1 MSLLAHR
8 KIGPSLGP
16 LENSGA
22 LGIQSAR
29 REMRGL
35 TFDNQPVVMHIAPGY
50 RAVDPRLY
58 YLECDALV
66 KAGCTIELVAH
77 ASSPVDVNPQVT
89 LHSLGEHRSM
99 LAWRLVDRFQR
110 DRKAY
115 EMALRSQAALFHYH
129 GLEFTLWG
137 RRLRRVSGRPVIFDC
152 REDYEGYARQR
163 RGIPEML
170 RPFLARLVRAQLRF
184 AARNSDAT
192 VVADQGTADL
202 LSPYARRLVVL
213 HNFPRVELFD
223 NRPPASADKPYDIVL
238 HGSLPKYHLEVCLA
252 IDAALIERGYSAHWL
267 LIGKIPEMNWLTL
280 ELARRGSTERFH
292 LKDFIPH
299 REVASELSKAKTGI
313 IPLPNLPK
321 FQNNI
326 PQKLFEFMA
335 LGIPVVLSDL
345 PPSRPFV
352 ADGRSAIMVAPEDHG
367 AYADAFIRLLT
378 SPRLREEMG
387 REGRKRVMEEYNWEK
402 ESQKL
407 LNLYRELLPA

>member
-1 MSLLAHR
+1 VLSSWKAAVKRMA
-8 KIGPSLGP
+8 I
-16 LENSGA
+16 
-22 LGIQSAR
+22 SAFDR
-29 REMRGL
+29 R
-35 TFDNQPVVMHIAPGY
+35 PVVMHLAPGY
-50 RAVDPRLY
+50 RAADPRLY
-58 YLECDALV
+58 YLQCDALI

-77 ASSPVDVNPQVT
+77 SSSPFEVDSRVR
-89 LHSLGEHRSM
+89 LHSLGEHRST

-110 DRKAY
+110 VRKAF
-115 EMALRSQAALFHYH
+115 ETALGSKAALFHYH

-137 RRLRRVSGRPVIFDC
+137 KRLRRVLGRPVIFDC

-163 RGIPEML
+163 RGIPQVL
-170 RPFLARLVRAQLRF
+170 RPFLARLVRAQLRN
-184 AARNSDAT
+184 AARSSDAT

-202 LSPYARRLVVL
+202 LSPYARRLVIV
-213 HNFPRVELFD
+213 HNFPRLELFD
-223 NRPPASADKPYDIVL
+223 NGQPAPADKPYDIVL
-238 HGSLPKYHLEVCLA
+238 HGSLPKYHLEVCLS
-252 IDAALIERGYSAHWL
+252 IDAALIERGYRVHWL
-267 LIGKIPEMNWLTL
+267 LMGKTPEMNWLTQ
-280 ELARRGSTERFH
+280 ELARRGITERFH

-299 REVASELSKAKTGI
+299 SEVASELSKAKVGI

-335 LGIPVVLSDL
+335 LGMPVVLSDL

-352 ADGRSAIMVAPEDHG
+352 GDGRPAIMVAPEDHG
-367 AYADAFIRLLT
+367 AYADALIRLLRN
-378 SPRLREEMG
+378 PRLREEMG

>member
-1 MSLLAHR
+1 VSVTRIL
-8 KIGPSLGP
+8 
-16 LENSGA
+16 
-22 LGIQSAR
+22 R
-29 REMRGL
+29 REMPTL
-35 TFDNQPVVMHIAPGY
+35 TFDHQPVVMHIAPGY
-50 RAVDPRLY
+50 RASDPRLY
-58 YLECDALV
+58 YLECDALM

-77 ASSPVDVNPQVT
+77 ASGPFEVDPQVT
-89 LHSLGEHRSM
+89 LHSLGEHKSM
-99 LAWRLVDRFQR
+99 LAWRLVDRFKR

-115 EMALRSQAALFHYH
+115 EMALRSKAALFHYH

-163 RGIPEML
+163 SGIPKIL
-170 RPFLARLVRAQLRF
+170 RPFLARLVRAQLRN
-184 AARNSDAT
+184 ATRSSDAT

-202 LSPYARRLVVL
+202 LSPYARLLVVV

-223 NRPPASADKPYDIVL
+223 NGQPASADKPYDIVL
-238 HGSLPKYHLEVCLA
+238 HGSLPKYHLEVCLK
-252 IDAALIERGYSAHWL
+252 IDAALIERGYRVHWL
-267 LIGKIPEMNWLTL
+267 LIGKIPEMKWLTQ
-280 ELARRGSTERFH
+280 ELTRRGITERFH

-299 REVASELSKAKTGI
+299 REVASELSKAKMGI
-313 IPLPNLPK
+313 IPLPDLPK

-352 ADGRSAIMVAPEDHG
+352 GDGTSAIMVAPEEHG
-367 AYADAFIRLLT
+367 AYADALIRLLR
-378 SPRLREEMG
+378 SPRMREEMG
-387 REGRKRVMEEYNWEK
+387 REGKKRVREQYNWEK

>member
-1 MSLLAHR
+1 M
-8 KIGPSLGP
+8 LGSWKAAVKRMAISAFDRRP
-16 LENSGA
+16 L
-22 LGIQSAR
+22 
-29 REMRGL
+29 
-35 TFDNQPVVMHIAPGY
+35 VMHLAPGY

-58 YLECDALV
+58 YLQCDALV

-77 ASSPVDVNPQVT
+77 SSSPLEVDSRVR
-89 LHSLGEHRSM
+89 LHSLGEHRST

-110 DRKAY
+110 VRKAF
-115 EMALRSQAALFHYH
+115 ETALRSKAALFHYH

-137 RRLRRVSGRPVIFDC
+137 KRLRRVSGRPVIFDC

-163 RGIPEML
+163 RGIPKML
-170 RPFLARLVRAQLRF
+170 RPFLARLVRAQLRN
-184 AARNSDAT
+184 AARSADAT

-202 LSPYARRLVVL
+202 LSPYARRLVIV

-223 NRPPASADKPYDIVL
+223 NGQPAPADKPYDIVL
-238 HGSLPKYHLEVCLA
+238 HGSLPKYHLEVCLS
-252 IDAALIERGYSAHWL
+252 IDAALIERGYRVHWL
-267 LIGKIPEMNWLTL
+267 LMGKTPEMKWLTQ
-280 ELARRGSTERFH
+280 ELTRRGITERFH

-299 REVASELSKAKTGI
+299 REVAGELSKAKVGI

-352 ADGRSAIMVAPEDHG
+352 GDGRSAIMVAPGDHG
-367 AYADAFIRLLT
+367 AYADALIRLLK
-378 SPRLREEMG
+378 SPRLRDEMG

-407 LNLYRELLPA
+407 LSLYRELLPA

>member
-1 MSLLAHR
+1 MSLPVHR
-8 KIGPSLGP
+8 KVNPSLGT
-16 LENSGA
+16 LESSIVAATQGVR
-22 LGIQSAR
+22 QEVRS
-29 REMRGL
+29 L
-35 TFDNQPVVMHIAPGY
+35 TLDNQPVVMHLAPGY

-77 ASSPVDVNPQVT
+77 ASGPVDVNPRVT

-115 EMALRSQAALFHYH
+115 EMARRSQAALFHYH
-129 GLEFTLWG
+129 GLEFTFWG
-137 RRLRRVSGRPVIFDC
+137 RRLRRVSRRPVIFDC

-184 AARNSDAT
+184 AARNADAT

-213 HNFPRVELFD
+213 HNFPRVELFE
-223 NRPPASADKPYDIVL
+223 NGQPAPADKPYDIVL

-252 IDAALIERGYSAHWL
+252 IDAALVERGHSAHWL

-280 ELARRGSTERFH
+280 ELARRGITERFH

-299 REVASELSKAKTGI
+299 REVASELNKAKTGI

-352 ADGRSAIMVAPEDHG
+352 GDGRSAIMVPPEDYG
-367 AYADAFIRLLT
+367 AYADALIRLLRN
-378 SPRLREEMG
+378 PRLRDEMG
-387 REGRKRVMEEYNWEK
+387 MEGKRRVMEEYNWEK